1 MDDAIPATQAYLVA
15 IKCKPEDGV
24 KRFTVEQA
32 RIDAA
37 EDRTETLASE
47 DKRRAEGAT
56 KC

>member
-24 KRFTVEQA
+24 KRFAVEQA
-32 RIDAA
+32 RFDAA
-37 EDRTETLASE
+37 EDRTETLTSE
-47 DKRRAEGAT
+47 DRRRAEGAT